1 MGRQCQ
7 GRQRGRRP
15 SHPHHDC
22 SGSPRVS
29 RGGGDRT
36 APQGRPSR
44 GCVGGGGSRAESGR
58 TATAAA
64 KLRRRGRRRRW

>member
-36 APQGRPSR
+36 APQRQPSR
-44 GCVGGGGSRAESGR
+44 DCMGCGGSRAERGS
-58 TATAAA
+58 TAAEA
-64 KLRRRGRRRRW
+64 PELRRRGKRLRW